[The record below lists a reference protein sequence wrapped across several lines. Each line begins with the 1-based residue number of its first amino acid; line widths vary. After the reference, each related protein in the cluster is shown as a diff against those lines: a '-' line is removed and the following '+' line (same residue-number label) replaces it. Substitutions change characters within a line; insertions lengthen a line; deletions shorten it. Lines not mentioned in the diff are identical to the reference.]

1 MNRDEDERWMQ
12 AALAFGRR
20 SLGLAAPNP
29 SVGALLLDNGIVV
42 GRGVTGQGGR
52 PHAER
57 RALDEAGEAARG
69 ATLYVTLEPCSHHG
83 VTPPCAEAVVA
94 AGVSRVVCALGDPD
108 PRVAGRGLG
117 LLRNAGV
124 EVLLGPGAAAAR
136 RDHRGHILRVT
147 RGRPMVTLKLARTA
161 DGFAAGDEHDL
172 RLAITGQT
180 ANLRVQ
186 VMRSMHDAI
195 MVGVGT
201 AIADDPLL
209 TVRLPGVDH
218 RPLRVVLDSQLRL
231 PPSSR
236 LCATAG
242 DYPTVVLTTPA
253 ASSDRASVLKAHGVE
268 VARVGAESDLQLGLD
283 AALGWLGQRGITRVF
298 SEGGP
303 TVAAR
308 LIREGLADEVVLLTA
323 IKPLGRPGL
332 PALPPE
338 AYARLEDA
346 SRYAECEGA
355 DYGTDKMRRWER
367 RDDGMS
373 TSRNVA
379 ALVRASSRDSRRG
392 RPSDI

>member
-1 MNRDEDERWMQ
+1 MNRGEDERWMQ

-42 GRGVTGQGGR
+42 GRGVTWQGGR

-57 RALDEAGEAARG
+57 RALDEAGGAARG

-83 VTPPCAEAVVA
+83 FTPPCADAVVA
-94 AGVSRVVCALGDPD
+94 AGVSRVVCALEDPD

-117 LLRNAGV
+117 LLRAAGV

-147 RGRPMVTLKLARTA
+147 LGRPMVTLKLARTA
-161 DGFAAGDEHDL
+161 DGFAAGDQHDR
-172 RLAITGQT
+172 RLAITGQI

-209 TVRLPGVDH
+209 TVRLPGVDQ

-231 PPSSR
+231 PAASR
-236 LCATAG
+236 LCATARE
-242 DYPTVVLTTPA
+242 YPTVVLTTPT
-253 ASSDRASVLKAHGVE
+253 ASSESEAILKAHGVE
-268 VARVGAESDLQLGLD
+268 VARLGVESDLQIDLH
-283 AALGWLGQRGITRVF
+283 AALGWLGQRGITRVL

-303 TVAAR
+303 TIAAR

-323 IKPLGRPGL
+323 TKPLGRPGL
-332 PALPPE
+332 PVLPPE
-338 AYARLEDA
+338 AYAALEDA
-346 SRYAECEGA
+346 SRYAVAETA
-355 DYGTDKMRRWER
+355 AYGSDTMRRWER
-367 RDDGMS
+367 VDDGIS
-373 TSRNVA
+373 TS
-379 ALVRASSRDSRRG
+379 
-392 RPSDI
+392 